1 MAKQNILDLETA
13 IAGIGAVVTPNPY
26 TVGNFVSHITTGQ
39 SIGANLPGAAGETVR
54 NVEGAV
60 KDAITEATES
70 GADNNKKNNK
80 DRPDFGFG
88 VAHGVG
94 SEQQRRAEAKKR
106 KRPVAVNRG
115 GLISYKSILDMEKR

>member
-1 MAKQNILDLETA
+1 MAKQNILDLETVMA
-13 IAGIGAVVTPNPY
+13 VVGAAVTPNPFSI
-26 TVGNFVSHITTGQ
+26 VNAASHLTTGQ

-54 NVEGAV
+54 GVEGAV

-94 SEQQRRAEAKKR
+94 SEQQRRAEARKMKR
-106 KRPVAVNRG
+106 NVAYNKG
-115 GLISYKSILDMEKR
+115 GKVSYKSVLDME

>member
-13 IAGIGAVVTPNPY
+13 IAGISAVATPNPY

-70 GADNNKKNNK
+70 GTDNNKKNNK
-80 DRPDFGFG
+80 QSQDQ
-88 VAHGVG
+88 V
-94 SEQQRRAEAKKR
+94 SIRARFRAW
-106 KRPVAVNRG
+106 VRG
-115 GLISYKSILDMEKR
+115 RAGWGAGLLAGWPAGRLVSRQA